1 MKLSRL
7 VPLVLGVIATGCQSR
22 VPSVADPSFA
32 VASAQGTPAATA
44 PTVPERSAASTL
56 QNDVSAPYPTH
67 TRPALPYPDR
77 VKPVSVCGDKDES
90 QHVEMYK
97 GDLGV
102 DKAYVDAREPSTVQ
116 FQWLDRA
123 AMAQRFPGYS
133 YGNVPSERWCSG
145 TLISDRLVLTAGHCF
160 DVQQDQNSWI
170 SPFKDVGGRPQFLEP
185 AQLATLQVANF
196 RYQVNGATGAVRQ
209 ADVYPIV
216 KLIEYRQGNL
226 DYAIVELGPNSRGD
240 VASTKYSLAR
250 VLTRPPVDNEVIAVL
265 QHPQGDPKKVE
276 AGHVKATRGSAV
288 YYGDVDT
295 HGGSSGSGVRD
306 NTGAVVG
313 VHTNGGCEATG
324 GANRG
329 VTTAAIGAVSSVF

>member
-1 MKLSRL
+1 
-7 VPLVLGVIATGCQSR
+7 
-22 VPSVADPSFA
+22 
-32 VASAQGTPAATA
+32 
-44 PTVPERSAASTL
+44 
-56 QNDVSAPYPTH
+56 
-67 TRPALPYPDR
+67 
-77 VKPVSVCGDKDES
+77 
-90 QHVEMYK
+90 MYK

-102 DKAYVDAREPSTVQ
+102 DKAYVDGREPSTVQ
-116 FQWLDRA
+116 FQWLDTT

-133 YGNVPSERWCSG
+133 YGNVPAVRWCTG
-145 TLISDRLVLTAGHCF
+145 TLISDRHVLTAGHCF

-170 SPFKDVGGRPQFLEP
+170 SPFKNVNGRPQFLDP
-185 AQLATLQVANF
+185 PQLATLQVANF

-226 DYAIVELGPNSRGD
+226 DYAIVELGPNSQGQ
-240 VASTKYSLAR
+240 VASSKYSLAR

-276 AGHVKATRGSAV
+276 AGHVKTTQGSAV

-306 NTGAVVG
+306 STGAVIG
-313 VHTNGGCEATG
+313 VHTNGGCEAIG

-329 VTTAAIGAVSSVF
+329 VTTSAISAVSSVF